1 MAPPWFV
8 ADHDATE
15 APTAVAGGDSASTPI
30 FAERE
35 RPRASVEEAVDTA
48 TTLIF
53 DERAAA
59 NSGEEKPQ
67 ASADGAADSASTL
80 VVAERAAKFKHAP
93 CHRRGSHR
101 QRVDARSRLL
111 ALPPRRCRRACLRRE
126 RGAAC
131 HRRAAHVGL
140 HSEWAVRPAGA
151 HASTLG
157 WMARGRLVTQLRHS
171 RPCRL
176 GRVSPG
182 GQGKLGRG
190 AKWRQ
195 SLSER

>member
-59 NSGEEKPQ
+59 NSREEKPQ
-67 ASADGAADSASTL
+67 ASADGAADSASTP
-80 VVAERAAKFKHAP
+80 VGAERAAKFKHTPRAIAEEAIDSASTPGRVFLHYLLGVAAELASDAKEAP
-93 CHRRGSHR
+93 RAIAELRTSGFTASG
-101 QRVDARSRLL
+101 
-111 ALPPRRCRRACLRRE
+111 RCVRRAPMRR
-126 RGAAC
+126 RW
-131 HRRAAHVGL
+131 VG
-140 HSEWAVRPAGA
+140 
-151 HASTLG
+151 
-157 WMARGRLVTQLRHS
+157 
-171 RPCRL
+171 
-176 GRVSPG
+176 
-182 GQGKLGRG
+182 
-190 AKWRQ
+190 WR
-195 SLSER
+195 EVG